1 MGIFSRLLGPSRAT
15 ATSSP
20 SPAPA
25 RRRAPPE
32 PPPANGLVDFF
43 TADHRACDLLW
54 AEVEG
59 TADLPGAVEAFRR
72 FDAAMR
78 RHLAWEEDTLF
89 PAFEQATG
97 HHGFGPTVIMR
108 GEHDQMR
115 ALLDEM
121 DRCATTGDRDGL
133 LVQGDTLMMLVQQHN
148 SKEEGMLY
156 PMAEDALG
164 ARGWEAM
171 EERLK

>member
-1 MGIFSRLLGPSRAT
+1 MGIFSRLLGSKGP
-15 ATSSP
+15 P
-20 SPAPA
+20 SPPTSVPTPT

-32 PPPANGLVDFF
+32 PPPARGLADFF

-54 AEVEG
+54 AEAEAA
-59 TADLPGAVEAFRR
+59 ADPSAAIEAFRR

-78 RHLAWEEDTLF
+78 RHLAWEEDALF

-121 DRCATTGDRDGL
+121 DRCAAAADLNGL
-133 LVQGDTLMMLVQQHN
+133 LAQGDTLMMLIQQHN

-156 PMAEDALG
+156 PMAEEALG

-171 EERLK
+171 EPRLK

>member
-1 MGIFSRLLGPSRAT
+1 MGILSRILGSNTPT
-15 ATSSP
+15 ATP
-20 SPAPA
+20 TPAPAPA

-32 PPPANGLVDFF
+32 PPAASGLVDFF
-43 TADHRACDLLW
+43 SADHRACDLLW

-59 TADLPGAVEAFRR
+59 AADLAGAVEAFRR

-121 DRCATTGDRDGL
+121 DRCAATDDLDGVL
-133 LVQGDTLMMLVQQHN
+133 AQGDTLMMLIQQHN

-156 PMAEDALG
+156 PMAEEALG
-164 ARGWEAM
+164 TRGWEAM
-171 EERLK
+171 EGRLK